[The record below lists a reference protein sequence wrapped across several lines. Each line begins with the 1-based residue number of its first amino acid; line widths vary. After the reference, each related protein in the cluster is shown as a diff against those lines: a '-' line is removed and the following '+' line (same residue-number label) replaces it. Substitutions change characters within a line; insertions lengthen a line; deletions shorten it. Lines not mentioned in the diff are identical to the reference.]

1 MSNGRAAMSG
11 ALLEAVRGLR
21 AAHPELGAKPL
32 LAKLREQHP
41 HLEAGAREVREALD
55 ALKAEVKDAADSPAA
70 AEAGGAPPNAAL
82 RLVCITCSED
92 VLQQHV
98 QPPTDMEVDSDSPEE
113 LPRTYFC
120 SPTEYTRPGPSTQHT
135 QEDRGKRRLPPP
147 KWWSE
152 VGEHIETQHAQDR
165 SSECADEELIQWA
178 FTEGAEQATPQ
189 PHSTKFKMQ
198 KRSGGATGA
207 AGDETSEAPP
217 APISLSL
224 RLTLALTLT
233 LTLLTLTLTLT
244 ITLTLLPPTLSCP
257 YKPKPNPNPNPN
269 PDPTPSR
276 NPNRT
281 LAL

>member
-70 AEAGGAPPNAAL
+70 AEAGGAPPNAAPN
-82 RLVCITCSED
+82 LVCTTCGED

-98 QPPTDMEVDSDSPEE
+98 QPTDDMDVDSDRPEE

-120 SPTEYTRPGPSTQHT
+120 TPTEYTRPGAWTHT

-152 VGEHIETQHAQDR
+152 VGEPIETRHAQDR

-217 APISLSL
+217 AP
-224 RLTLALTLT
+224 
-233 LTLLTLTLTLT
+233 
-244 ITLTLLPPTLSCP
+244 
-257 YKPKPNPNPNPN
+257 YKPKPTPNPSPNPNPNPANPNPN
-269 PDPTPSR
+269 PDHNPNPTP
-276 NPNRT
+276 PHPE
-281 LAL
+281 LPL